1 LPGRKSDDKEAKM
14 HVEFGTSVF
23 GIGGKRLGE
32 VNGIVVD
39 AGTKRARAFLLTSG
53 PFDGTRQMVDATA
66 IAHADDDGLHLE
78 STRAT
83 TDAESPV
90 LASEEVA
97 FPERVQEPT
106 TFIPAAG
113 VGGPVYADPP
123 ATPGEYPDESSFFE
137 IAPIDPPPVEVLSN
151 LGENEVILGDDSH
164 AISSDNHKLGKVVA
178 LTLGE
183 REVVEGITVSEG
195 FIFKERA
202 DFSLAEIDEFGT
214 DEVHLK
220 LTRDQAEAR

>member
-1 LPGRKSDDKEAKM
+1 M
-14 HVEFGTSVF
+14 HVEFGASVF

-39 AGTKRARAFLLTSG
+39 AGTRRARAFLLTSG
-53 PFDGTRQMVDATA
+53 LFDGTRQMVDTTA
-66 IAHADDDGLHLE
+66 IARADKDGLHQE
-78 STRAT
+78 TTQAA
-83 TDAESPV
+83 TDAQSPTV
-90 LASEEVA
+90 ASEEVA
-97 FPERVQEPT
+97 FPERVEEPT

-123 ATPGEYPDESSFFE
+123 AVPGRYPDESSFFE
-137 IAPIDPPPVEVLSN
+137 IAPIDPPPVEILSN
-151 LGENEVILGDDSH
+151 LGENEVILGDDTH
-164 AISSDNHKLGKVVA
+164 AISSDDHKVGKVVA
-178 LTLGE
+178 LQLGD

>member
-1 LPGRKSDDKEAKM
+1 M
-14 HVEFGTSVF
+14 HVEFGASVF

-53 PFDGTRQMVDATA
+53 LFDGTRQMVDTTA
-66 IAHADDDGLHLE
+66 IARADEDGLHLE
-78 STRAT
+78 TTGAA
-83 TDAESPV
+83 TDAQSPTV
-90 LASEEVA
+90 ASEEVA
-97 FPERVQEPT
+97 FPTRVEEPT

-123 ATPGEYPDESSFFE
+123 AVPGRYPDESSFFE
-137 IAPIDPPPVEVLSN
+137 IAPIDPPPVEILSN
-151 LGENEVILGDDSH
+151 LGENEVILGDDTH
-164 AISSDNHKLGKVVA
+164 AISNDDHKVGKVVA
-178 LTLGE
+178 LQLGD
-183 REVVEGITVSEG
+183 REVVEAITVSEG

-214 DEVHLK
+214 DEIHLK